1 MELPTCTCG
10 TTLAIVKVVVVPD
23 TLGAWIGLAGV
34 VVGALATGG
43 LNGLLA
49 VIANRGD
56 RRRTLDR
63 AIGDLRASAASLL

>member
-1 MELPTCTCG
+1 
-10 TTLAIVKVVVVPD
+10 VPD